1 MIFDIRM
8 FNVKKNIIVNESSGY
23 ESILKHSH
31 TFIEIVYVRS
41 GVAVHQIGNRLVEI
55 KCGDLFVIET
65 QDVHSIK
72 PLCKSDQFKITNVIV
87 SKDLFQEPLGIAPDA
102 VFHLEKMNYE
112 NQIDMIENE
121 YMSERSNEDV
131 LLLLVKN
138 LINSVKI
145 ETLLTNAN
153 KRTAKKHMVVD
164 VYIDNA
170 IEFIKKHY
178 QMKITIKDIA
188 DAVGVYPFYL
198 QRLFRENRSTSVMR
212 FVQRYRM
219 EKSCQLLIESD
230 LSIEEICNSV
240 GVGDIKN
247 YYTYFKRYFN
257 VTPQAF
263 RLTHRNNDKQKD
275 DEEYDE
281 K

>member
-8 FNVKKNIIVNESSGY
+8 FNVNKNIIVNESVGY

-41 GVAVHQIGNRLVEI
+41 GVAVHQIGNSLVEI
-55 KCGDLFVIET
+55 KSGDLFVIET
-65 QDVHSIK
+65 EDVHSIK

-87 SKDLFQEPLGIAPDA
+87 SKDLFKDPLGIAPDML
-102 VFHLEKMNYE
+102 FHLDKMKYE
-112 NQIDMIENE
+112 YQVNLIENE
-121 YMSERSNEDV
+121 YLSERSNEDV
-131 LLLLVKN
+131 LLLLVEN

-145 ETLLTNAN
+145 EMLLTNAD
-153 KRTAKKHMVVD
+153 KLSSKKHMVVD
-164 VYIDNA
+164 MYIDNA
-170 IEFIKKHY
+170 IEYIKTHY
-178 QMKITIKDIA
+178 QMKISIKDIA

-240 GVGDIKN
+240 GVADIKN
-247 YYTYFKRYFN
+247 YYKYFKRYFN
-257 VTPQAF
+257 VTPQTF
-263 RLTHRNNDKQKD
+263 RITYRNKDQQKD
-275 DEEYDE
+275 GEESDE
-281 K
+281 